1 MAMVNKLNYS
11 PNEKV
16 TVISQTVSTSYKN
29 HQRRNEA
36 AKIRT
41 LKTKV
46 ATPWHPRSRSEPHK
60 VHNKQLQL
68 AELTELLL
76 AEMCGLRTRPPATQI
91 RRILCGSGLT
101 RILFYDECFP

>member
-46 ATPWHPRSRSEPHK
+46 ATP
-60 VHNKQLQL
+60 
-68 AELTELLL
+68 
-76 AEMCGLRTRPPATQI
+76 
-91 RRILCGSGLT
+91 
-101 RILFYDECFP
+101 